1 VNVRCG
7 ALAAAAAVVDRL
19 LGRRRLLAIGDPF
32 KALPEVEHAARLG
45 YEIVYRLFPASKRF
59 QKWTF
64 LARRG
69 GRAVGRLD
77 VDFIE
82 AGRWLYVENIRVM
95 DDHGNKGLG
104 AALLVCAAKTTGCDV
119 LTTSGRTA
127 QGARFFDRMRRVL
140 QRCGVELRDRP
151 PPARAIVAAG
161 PVPKRP
167 RIGVDLAAEI
177 R

>member
-1 VNVRCG
+1 MNVRHG
-7 ALAAAAAVVDRL
+7 ALAVAAALADRL
-19 LGRRRLLAIGDPF
+19 LGRRPLLPIGDPLT
-32 KALPEVEHAARLG
+32 ALPQVERAARLG

-64 LARRG
+64 LARRY

-82 AGRWLYVENIRVM
+82 AGRWLYVENISVL

-127 QGARFFDRMRRVL
+127 QGARFFDRMRSVL

-151 PPARAIVAAG
+151 PPARAVVAVA